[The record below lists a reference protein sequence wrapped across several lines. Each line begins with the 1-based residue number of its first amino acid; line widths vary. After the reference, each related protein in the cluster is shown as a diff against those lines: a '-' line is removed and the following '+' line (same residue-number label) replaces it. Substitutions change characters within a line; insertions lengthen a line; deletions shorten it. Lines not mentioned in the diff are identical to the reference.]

1 MYATTD
7 DLADYIGSTLPAN
20 AELLLRRAA
29 SDVDSMLIGSVY
41 PVDSAGDPTQAD
53 HIEAIKLATCAQAHY
68 LDPLNQEGKLGRFSS
83 FTVGSISATRAA
95 RSSTTASGGDR
106 YSSDALGILR
116 VAGLLPGVINAG
128 PTAGDWL
135 ARP

>member
-1 MYATTD
+1 MYATTG
-7 DLADYIGSTLPAN
+7 DLADYIGSTAPAN
-20 AELLLRRAA
+20 AEFLLRRA
-29 SDVDSMLIGSVY
+29 SGDVDSMLIGSVY
-41 PVDSAGDPTQAD
+41 PVDSAGNPTQAD
-53 HIEAIKLATCAQAHY
+53 HVLAIKQATCAQAHY

-83 FTVGSISATRAA
+83 FTVGSVSATRAA
-95 RSSTTASGGDR
+95 RSSATSPEGDR
-106 YSSDALGILR
+106 YSADALGILR

>member
-7 DLADYIGSTLPAN
+7 DLDEYLGSTSPAD
-20 AELLLRRAA
+20 AAFLLRRATD
-29 SDVDSMLIGSVY
+29 DVDRMLLGSVY
-41 PVDSAGDPTQAD
+41 PVDAAGNPTQAD
-53 HIEAIKLATCAQAHY
+53 HVEAIKRATCAQATY
-68 LDPLNQEGKLGRFSS
+68 LDPLNQEGKLGRFTS
-83 FTVGSISATRAA
+83 FTVGSVSASRAA
-95 RSSTTASGGDR
+95 RSSATSPEGDQ
-106 YSSDALGILR
+106 YSSAALGILR